1 MYSNDFKGLS
11 VLSLY
16 EGDLLGVVDKLYF
29 SKDLKKLVELELLC
43 SDGARLALP
52 TKNIYKIGKNAVVVK
67 NNQAV
72 TIKMET
78 TDYCLCPVGSKAYSI
93 NGEFLGVV
101 KEIVFNEKFAT
112 QKISLDN
119 DNVLEVDNLASC
131 GKNSII
137 FNNANNKLSVKKFKP
152 LTTPKEFKTD
162 NVKTA
167 KIMPI
172 KSEEDSSSVVKE
184 FANSDFL
191 LGRRCVK
198 DIYNF
203 NNEILIKANG
213 LINKRNLKEIKKFGK
228 LRELMLKIK

>member
-1 MYSNDFKGLS
+1 MYTCGDFKGLS

-29 SKDLKKLVELELLC
+29 SKDLKKLVEIELI
-43 SDGARLALP
+43 SEDGAKLILP
-52 TKNIYKIGKNAVVVK
+52 TKNIYKIGKNAIVVK

-78 TDYCLCPVGSKAYSI
+78 TNLVLCPISSKAYSI

-101 KEIVFNEKFAT
+101 KEIAFNEKFAT

-119 DNVLEVDNLASC
+119 NNVLVAENLASC

-137 FNNANNKLSVKKFKP
+137 FNNAQTKVNLTKFKP
-152 LTTPKEFKTD
+152 VNMPKVFKD
-162 NVKTA
+162 IEIQTA
-167 KIMPI
+167 KTLPI
-172 KSEEDSSSVVKE
+172 EKENPSVIKPI
-184 FANSDFL
+184 NSAEFL
-191 LGRRCVK
+191 LGRKCSK

-213 LINKRNLKEIKKFGK
+213 TVNKRNLKEIKKFGK
-228 LRELMLKIK
+228 LKELMLYCK